1 VGGEKEGG
9 LMEILFHVAT
19 EAGAQFLPPLAR
31 ACRRGGHV
39 FGAFFTHEGVRGLLD
54 AQLQAALADARAARV
69 VVCED
74 SWHRFCADAACPVEL
89 GSQTTNS
96 ALMGEAKRVVS
107 L

>member
-1 VGGEKEGG
+1 
-9 LMEILFHVAT
+9 MDILFHVTT
-19 EAGAQFLPPLAR
+19 EGGAQLLLPLAR
-31 ACRRGGHV
+31 ACRRRGRA

-54 AQLQAALADARAARV
+54 AELQAVLEGSRAVA
-69 VVCED
+69 CEE

-96 ALMGEAKRVVS
+96 ALMGEAKKVVS

>member
-1 VGGEKEGG
+1 
-9 LMEILFHVAT
+9 MDILFHVTT
-19 EAGAQFLPPLAR
+19 EGGAQLLLPLAR
-31 ACRRGGHV
+31 ACRRRGRA

-54 AQLQAALADARAARV
+54 AELQKALEGSRA
-69 VVCED
+69 VVCEE

-96 ALMGEAKRVVS
+96 ALMGEEAKVVS

>member
-1 VGGEKEGG
+1 
-9 LMEILFHVAT
+9 MDILFHVTT
-19 EAGAQFLPPLAR
+19 EGGAQLLLPLAR
-31 ACRRGGHV
+31 ACRRRGRA

-54 AQLQAALADARAARV
+54 AELQEALEGSRA
-69 VVCED
+69 VVCEE

-96 ALMGEAKRVVS
+96 ALMGEAAKVVS